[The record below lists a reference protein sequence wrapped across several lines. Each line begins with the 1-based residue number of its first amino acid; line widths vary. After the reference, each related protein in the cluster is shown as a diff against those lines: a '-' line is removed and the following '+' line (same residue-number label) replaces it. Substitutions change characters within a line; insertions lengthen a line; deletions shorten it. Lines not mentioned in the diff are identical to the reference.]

1 MFNKVILVGNLTRD
15 VEVRYLQNSSAVA
28 TLGLATNRRYKDA
41 SGEQRDETCFI
52 DVTLFGRTAEVANQY
67 LKRGSKVLIE
77 GRLKFDQWTDQNG
90 QKRSKHTVVAES
102 MQMLDTR
109 NSGGYE
115 GGQAQGGGYGGYQSG
130 NSGGYDDYSR
140 SDSAQPR
147 AQSSGNQNDYK
158 IKEIDVN
165 EDDIPF

>member
-15 VEVRYLQNSSAVA
+15 VEVKYLQNSSAVA
-28 TLGLATNRRYKDA
+28 NLGLAVNRRYKDA

-102 MQMLDTR
+102 MQMLDSR
-109 NSGGYE
+109 
-115 GGQAQGGGYGGYQSG
+115 GGGSDNQGQDSGYSSQGNQSG
-130 NSGGYDDYSR
+130 YDNYKQDNYSKAPTNNNK
-140 SDSAQPR
+140 D
-147 AQSSGNQNDYK
+147 DYK